1 MKVIICGAGQ
11 VGYSIAR
18 YLALE
23 DNEVTVVDQ
32 SAELSQ
38 TISDTLDVK
47 ALVGFASHPN
57 VLSQAGADSADMI
70 IAVTQSDEVN
80 MVACQVAHSL
90 FNVTTKIARIR
101 QQGYIN
107 PKWSNLYTRDHIPID
122 VVISPELEV
131 ARAISRRLQAPGA
144 FDMISLVDDKVK
156 LVGVRCD
163 ADCPVV
169 NTPLRQLTQLFPD
182 LHVVVVGLVRENDN
196 RIPGPDDYMLPGD
209 EVYFVVDSE
218 HVERAL
224 AAFGHEEIEA
234 RKVIIFGGGNIGQF
248 LAKEIEENY
257 PTVNLKV
264 IEQNKQ
270 RSENVARTLN
280 HSVVLNGSVLDREI
294 LEEANVSK
302 AETVVSVTND
312 DETNIMS
319 SLLAKKL
326 GSQRVITLINSDTY
340 IPLTPSLGIDVVI
353 SPQNITVSTIL
364 RHVRRGRIHSVNTIR
379 DGFGEVIEAEAMETS
394 SLVGVPLSESGL
406 PDGVL
411 VGAIVRNDKVIVPKG
426 DTIIESNDRIVLFTL
441 TENIREIEKMLS
453 VRLEYF

>member
-11 VGYSIAR
+11 VGYNIAR

-23 DNEVTVVDQ
+23 DNEITVVDQ
-32 SAELSQ
+32 SSELTQ
-38 TISDTLDVK
+38 TISDSLDVK

-57 VLSQAGADSADMI
+57 VLSQAGAESADMI

-101 QQGYIN
+101 QQGYIS

-156 LVGVRCD
+156 LIGVRCD
-163 ADCPVV
+163 NNCPVV

-182 LHVVVVGLVRENDN
+182 LNVMVVGVARENDN
-196 RIPGPDDYMLPGD
+196 RIPGPDDFMLPGD
-209 EVYFVVDSE
+209 EVYFVVNSE
-218 HVERAL
+218 HVERAM
-224 AAFGHEEIEA
+224 AAFGHEETEA
-234 RKVIIFGGGNIGQF
+234 RRVVIFGGGNIGQF

-294 LEEANVSK
+294 LEEANVFN

-319 SLLAKKL
+319 SLLAKKN
-326 GSQRVITLINSDTY
+326 GKSE
-340 IPLTPSLGIDVVI
+340 G
-353 SPQNITVSTIL
+353 
-364 RHVRRGRIHSVNTIR
+364 HNT
-379 DGFGEVIEAEAMETS
+379 
-394 SLVGVPLSESGL
+394 
-406 PDGVL
+406 
-411 VGAIVRNDKVIVPKG
+411 NK
-426 DTIIESNDRIVLFTL
+426 
-441 TENIREIEKMLS
+441 
-453 VRLEYF
+453 